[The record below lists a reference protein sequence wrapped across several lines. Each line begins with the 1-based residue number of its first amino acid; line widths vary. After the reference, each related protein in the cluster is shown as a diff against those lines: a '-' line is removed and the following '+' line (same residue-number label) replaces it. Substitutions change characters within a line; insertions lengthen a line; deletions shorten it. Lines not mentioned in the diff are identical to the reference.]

1 MRPAGGT
8 SQSQI
13 CHLASLFICSPE
25 DVDVDVDGVEPEGRA
40 LDAGRVGG
48 LVKVPRQLEVARDVV
63 AEGEDHGER
72 DQAALQLVELPVANA
87 KPS

>member
-1 MRPAGGT
+1 M
-8 SQSQI
+8 
-13 CHLASLFICSPE
+13 
-25 DVDVDVDGVEPEGRA
+25 EPEGRA
-40 LDAGRVGG
+40 LDAGGVGG

-87 KPS
+87 KPSKSGFNTGLGRWLRPVG